1 MEREGGHITR
11 FMLLF
16 LLVFLTAGAS
26 GCASNQG
33 VPQWSGSG
41 FLRKQFLDYR
51 SFATLPFEGDDSGE
65 VTAAFAES
73 LSERFPQVS
82 IVRLLSTSD
91 LLKGE
96 VVRPNQLDEATR
108 LKIGRALN
116 AGGLVVGS
124 VYYPSITT
132 WYLQVEI
139 VDTESGKV
147 LGRSMVEINYM
158 GAEGFRQGAR
168 LAVEKLTLY

>member
-1 MEREGGHITR
+1 MEREGRQVTCL
-11 FMLLF
+11 MLL
-16 LLVFLTAGAS
+16 LLLASLTATAS

-41 FLRKQFLDYR
+41 FLKEQFLDYR
-51 SFATLPFEGDDSGE
+51 SVAILPFEGDDSGE

-91 LLKGE
+91 LLKGA

-116 AGGLVVGS
+116 AGGLVLGS

-139 VDTESGKV
+139 VDTETGNA

-158 GAEGFRQGAR
+158 GAEGFKQGAR

>member
-1 MEREGGHITR
+1 MEREGGQVTR
-11 FMLLF
+11 FMLLL
-16 LLVFLTAGAS
+16 LLVFITAGAS
-26 GCASNQG
+26 GCSSNQG

-51 SFATLPFEGDDSGE
+51 TVAILPFAGDDSAE
-65 VTAAFAES
+65 VTAAFADS
-73 LSERFPQVS
+73 FSKRFPQVS
-82 IVRLLSTSD
+82 IERLRSTSD
-91 LLKGE
+91 LLRGE
-96 VVRPNQLDEATR
+96 AVKPNQLDQATR

-116 AGGLVVGS
+116 ADGLILGS

-139 VDTESGKV
+139 VDTETGEM
-147 LGRSMVEINYM
+147 LGRSVVEINYM
-158 GAEGFRQGAR
+158 GAEGFRQGTR